1 MSPKSAKTPSIKF
14 ETHLVTSDEPPVY
27 HYLHVEKEWVK
38 PLGLVGNFRRVI
50 CTVNGKITFQ
60 CSLMG
65 DGKGAYLIS
74 VNKEKRDA
82 VGIGPG
88 DKASVVLVKDES
100 KYGLPMP
107 PELKEVLK
115 QDPEGERLF
124 EAMTKGRQRS
134 AIYYVGKA
142 KDIDR
147 RIHNAL
153 IIVEHIK
160 NNDGK
165 IDESKLHKELRRP
178 IEF

>member
-1 MSPKSAKTPSIKF
+1 MPEPPSVEF
-14 ETHLVTSDEPPVY
+14 ETRVVTSGSKPVY
-27 HYLHVEKEWVK
+27 HYLYVEKERVR
-38 PLGLVGNFRRVI
+38 PLGLKGNLRRVE

-65 DGKGAYLIS
+65 DGRGAYLIS
-74 VNKEKRDA
+74 VNKEKRDQA
-82 VGIGPG
+82 GLVVGGP
-88 DKASVVLVKDES
+88 AQVRLVRDES
-100 KYGLPMP
+100 EYGLPMP
-107 PELKEVLK
+107 PEFREVLR

-134 AIYYVGKA
+134 AIYYVGQG
-142 KDIDR
+142 KDLDR

-165 IDESKLHKELRRP
+165 IDEGKLHKELRRP
-178 IEF
+178 AF